1 MVMHD
6 EDIERLIQALN
17 LGALA
22 PLRLRAE
29 LLLERIENPGDPVSA
44 TSDEREELARIA
56 SAPEEEDYEFLG
68 HFDYVY
74 ENDTWGEMLPHP
86 NVEVAKLTEAVRE
99 ALLACREHAQRHLQA
114 VRELE
119 RVRRQLADPTA
130 VEPLPQDVER
140 YALEAIALT
149 SPEAVRAASK
159 EELLQFLE
167 RVVRAAS

>member
-1 MVMHD
+1 
-6 EDIERLIQALN
+6 
-17 LGALA
+17 
-22 PLRLRAE
+22 
-29 LLLERIENPGDPVSA
+29 
-44 TSDEREELARIA
+44 
-56 SAPEEEDYEFLG
+56 
-68 HFDYVY
+68 
-74 ENDTWGEMLPHP
+74 
-86 NVEVAKLTEAVRE
+86 VRE

-149 SPEAVRAASK
+149 PPDAVRAASK